1 MAKANW
7 QVPIARDWQMPNNA
21 AMDPNKIISE
31 LDDYCRCTGLK
42 PTTVC
47 QNALGNA
54 RLYER
59 IKRRIEQYAADAQ
72 RLRAYMAS
80 NPPENGKA

>member
-1 MAKANW
+1 
-7 QVPIARDWQMPNNA
+7 MPNNA
-21 AMDPNKIISE
+21 GMDPSIIISE
-31 LDDYCRCTGLK
+31 LDDYCAKTGMR

-59 IKRRIEQYAADAQ
+59 IKRRIEQYAREAE
-72 RLRAYMAS
+72 RLRAYMAA
-80 NPPENGKA
+80 NPPTNQKAP